1 MADSLLTQLDE
12 LLGVTFFSGG
22 SSDVDVAAL
31 GPSKRVL
38 VVNVHRSRGR
48 PDDRGPPTTTAI
60 VFNGAAHIASG
71 QVEPVRFFSIFFSF
85 IHQVLLRVA
94 DTVDCYTYR
103 SKAGIR
109 AGSRNTP

>member
-12 LLGVTFFSGG
+12 LLGVSFFSGG

-71 QVEPVRFFSIFFSF
+71 QVEPVRLFSFIFF

-94 DTVDCYTYR
+94 DTVDCYR